1 MRAFRCPSCAL
12 RCESAVSC
20 REFSTISASVT
31 THHDLLREDELVD
44 FSALLPR
51 PDDELDDDFLAAGR
65 CRLVDEALEV
75 DFFAVVRGRLV
86 ALGVLAL
93 GVLAL
98 GVLALGVLARLEDV
112 EPAEDL
118 LDEDLRPS
126 SDPPLPEEPRD
137 DVRLAPCFSEAG
149 GSLAPCFSEAGDSFV
164 TSPSWISPR
173 QPSTS
178 S

>member
-1 MRAFRCPSCAL
+1 MRAFRWSCAL
-12 RCESAVSC
+12 RCESGAFC
-20 REFSTISASVT
+20 RELSTSSASSSIG
-31 THHDLLREDELVD
+31 HHDLLREDEVAD
-44 FSALLPR
+44 FWALLPR
-51 PDDELDDDFLAAGR
+51 LDDEADDDFLAAGR
-65 CRLVDEALEV
+65 CRLVDEPLEV

-86 ALGVLAL
+86 
-93 GVLAL
+93 
-98 GVLALGVLARLEDV
+98 ALGVLARLEDV

-118 LDEDLRPS
+118 LDEDLRPA

-149 GSLAPCFSEAGDSFV
+149 GSLAPCFSEAGDSSV